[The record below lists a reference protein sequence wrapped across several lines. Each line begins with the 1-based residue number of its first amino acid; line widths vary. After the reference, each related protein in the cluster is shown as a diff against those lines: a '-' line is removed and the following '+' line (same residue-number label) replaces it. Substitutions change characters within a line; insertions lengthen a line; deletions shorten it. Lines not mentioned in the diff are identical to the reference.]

1 MLFWKQAS
9 IKNFPENQA
18 SPLWP
23 FKSRIRDDLKTVIIH
38 YIFKDTKTV
47 LNRCQSLNN
56 FGQKYL
62 AFIKISPN
70 MAAKLY
76 EPLMEFSEQPIDGVK
91 LEEAYQV
98 FGKWDFAVLFQAD
111 TNTNALHFVGDKIRL
126 VEGVIETLTIPLA
139 PIKDYR
145 K

>member
-1 MLFWKQAS
+1 M
-9 IKNFPENQA
+9 E
-18 SPLWP
+18 
-23 FKSRIRDDLKTVIIH
+23 KSV
-38 YIFKDTKTV
+38 
-47 LNRCQSLNN
+47 
-56 FGQKYL
+56 QKYL
-62 AFIKISPN
+62 LMIKLSPN

-76 EPLMEFSEQPIDGVK
+76 EPLMESCEKPMEGVK

-98 FGKWDFAVLFQAD
+98 FGQWDFAVLFQAD

-126 VEGVIETLTIPLA
+126 IEGIIETSTIPLA

>member
-1 MLFWKQAS
+1 M
-9 IKNFPENQA
+9 E
-18 SPLWP
+18 
-23 FKSRIRDDLKTVIIH
+23 KTV
-38 YIFKDTKTV
+38 
-47 LNRCQSLNN
+47 
-56 FGQKYL
+56 QKYL
-62 AFIKISPN
+62 LMIKLNPN

-76 EPLMEFSEQPIDGVK
+76 EPLMEFPEKPIEGVK

-98 FGKWDFAVLFQAD
+98 FGQWDFAVLFQAD

-126 VEGVIETLTIPLA
+126 IEGIIETSTIPLA

>member
-1 MLFWKQAS
+1 M
-9 IKNFPENQA
+9 E
-18 SPLWP
+18 
-23 FKSRIRDDLKTVIIH
+23 KSV
-38 YIFKDTKTV
+38 
-47 LNRCQSLNN
+47 
-56 FGQKYL
+56 QKYL
-62 AFIKISPN
+62 LMIKLSPN

-76 EPLMEFSEQPIDGVK
+76 EPLMEFREKPMEGVK

-98 FGKWDFAVLFQAD
+98 FGQWDFAVLFQAD

-126 VEGVIETLTIPLA
+126 IEGIIETSTIPLA